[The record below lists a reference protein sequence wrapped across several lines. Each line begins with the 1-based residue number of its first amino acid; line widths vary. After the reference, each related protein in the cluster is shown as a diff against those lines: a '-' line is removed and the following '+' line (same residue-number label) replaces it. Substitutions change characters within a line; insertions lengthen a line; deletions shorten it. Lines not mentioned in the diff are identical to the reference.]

1 VRIHISDLEREIAKA
16 RRELE
21 ILTGKRNEIDNALD
35 AKQGYTRGLRATR
48 IEIEAEMDEIEDYLE
63 MLEDPDI
70 LEPCSSVA
78 RAAGCTCRLS
88 PVGPTDINPPEA
100 IRSRSCP
107 LHGSEPDE
115 DAR

>member
-1 VRIHISDLEREIAKA
+1 MRIHITDLEHEIAKA

-21 ILTGKRNEIDNALD
+21 ILTGKRNEIDNALEHERSRRLL
-35 AKQGYTRGLRATR
+35 AVR
-48 IEIEAEMDEIEDYLE
+48 IEIEAELDEVEDYLE

-78 RAAGCTCRLS
+78 RAAGCTCTLS
-88 PVGPTDINPPEA
+88 YTSPIDPPEA

-115 DAR
+115 DER